1 METKIFTTFETR
13 EGEVIVAKSS
23 IALIE
28 ELYTNNYRITL
39 KEKRPDG
46 QQISF
51 LTEISHYVLVT
62 RLIGAC

>member
-1 METKIFTTFETR
+1 METQIFTTFETK

-28 ELYTNNYRITL
+28 ELHTNNYRITL